1 VEDINTSIFSI
12 VTILLG
18 ILIGFLL
25 TNFFAKTKLSSSEK
39 ACKQIIENANKEAES
54 IKKEAQLQAKEEA
67 YQIIRKSEIECQQ
80 KRNKL
85 ENINEQLI
93 KKSNNLV
100 QKLELIEK
108 RQKDITIKE
117 QGVEKKSQEI
127 NQIYQKQ
134 RDELVRIS
142 RLNIE
147 EAKKELLSR
156 LEKELDHEA
165 GKLIKS
171 VEEQAK
177 EDGEKKVRNII
188 ALAIQRYSS
197 DYTVES
203 TISVVPLPNE
213 DMKGRIIGREGRN
226 IRTFER
232 ITGVDLIVDDTPEA
246 VIISGF
252 DPIRR
257 EIARIA
263 LEKLITDGRI
273 QPARIEEV
281 IENSKKIVE
290 TNIKEEGEKAVF
302 DTNVRNVSPK
312 LIHILGKLKYRTS
325 YGQNV
330 LQHSKEVAYFAGI
343 MADELGLNATFCKRA
358 GLLHDIGKAADM
370 EIEGPHAIIGADIA
384 RKNGESQKIVNA
396 IAAHHE
402 DEKPETVEAILV
414 QAADAISAS
423 RPGARREMLETYIKR
438 LKQLEEIANSFE
450 GVEKCYAIQAG
461 REIRIIVNPEEI
473 DDYLSAK
480 LSRDI
485 SKKVEKNI
493 DYPGQVKVNVIRETR
508 SVEYAK

>member
-1 VEDINTSIFSI
+1 MKAINTSIFSI
-12 VTILLG
+12 ATILLG

-39 ACKQIIENANKEAES
+39 ASNQIIENANKEAES
-54 IKKEAQLQAKEEA
+54 IKKEAQLQAKEET

-117 QGVEKKSQEI
+117 QEIEKKSQEI
-127 NQIYQKQ
+127 TQIYQKQ

-142 RLNIE
+142 KLNIE
-147 EAKKELLSR
+147 EAKKDLLGR

-165 GKLIKS
+165 GKLIKT

-177 EDGEKKVRNII
+177 EDAEKKVRNII

-203 TISVVPLPNE
+203 TISVVSLPNE

-232 ITGVDLIVDDTPEA
+232 IAGVDLIVDDTPEA

-252 DPIRR
+252 DPVRR

-281 IENSKKIVE
+281 IESSKKIVE
-290 TNIKEEGEKAVF
+290 SNIKEEGEKAVF
-302 DTNVRNVSPK
+302 DTNVRNLSPK
-312 LIHILGKLKYRTS
+312 LVNILGKLKYRTS

-343 MADELGLNATFCKRA
+343 MADELGLNSTFCKRA

-370 EIEGPHAIIGADIA
+370 EIEGPHALIGADIA

-438 LKQLEEIANSFE
+438 LKELEEIANSFE

-485 SKKVEKNI
+485 SKKIEKNI

>member
-1 VEDINTSIFSI
+1 VKAINTSIFSI
-12 VTILLG
+12 ATILLG

-39 ACKQIIENANKEAES
+39 ASNQIIENANKEAES

-67 YQIIRKSEIECQQ
+67 YQIIRKSEIECQL

-108 RQKDITIKE
+108 KQKDITIKE
-117 QGVEKKSQEI
+117 QEIEGKSKEI

-142 RLNIE
+142 KLNVE
-147 EAKKELLSR
+147 EAKKDLLNR

-165 GKLIKS
+165 GKLIKT

-177 EDGEKKVRNII
+177 EEAEKKVRNII

-203 TISVVPLPNE
+203 TISVVSLPNE

-232 ITGVDLIVDDTPEA
+232 IAGVDLIVDDTPEA

-281 IENSKKIVE
+281 IEGSKKVVE
-290 TNIKEEGEKAVF
+290 NSIKEEGEKAVF
-302 DTNVRNVSPK
+302 DTNVRNLSPK
-312 LIHILGKLKYRTS
+312 LVNILGKLKYRTS

-343 MADELGLNATFCKRA
+343 MADELGLNSTFCRRA

-370 EIEGPHAIIGADIA
+370 EIEGPHALIGADIA

-485 SKKVEKNI
+485 SKKIEKNI

>member
-12 VTILLG
+12 ATILLG

-100 QKLELIEK
+100 QKLEMIEK

-134 RDELVRIS
+134 RDELARIS
-142 RLNIE
+142 GLNIE
-147 EAKKELLSR
+147 EAKKDLLSR

-312 LIHILGKLKYRTS
+312 LINILGKLKYRTS

-370 EIEGPHAIIGADIA
+370 EIEGPHALIGADIA
-384 RKNGESQKIVNA
+384 RKNGESHKIVNA
-396 IAAHHE
+396 IASHHE

-485 SKKVEKNI
+485 SKKIEKNI

>member
-1 VEDINTSIFSI
+1 VKAINTSIFSI
-12 VTILLG
+12 ATILLG

-39 ACKQIIENANKEAES
+39 ASKQIIENANKEAES

-67 YQIIRKSEIECQQ
+67 YQVIRKSEIECQQ

-117 QGVEKKSQEI
+117 QENEKKSQEI
-127 NQIYQKQ
+127 NYIYQKQ

-142 RLNIE
+142 KLNIE
-147 EAKKELLSR
+147 EAKKDLLNR
-156 LEKELDHEA
+156 LEKELAHEA
-165 GKLIKS
+165 GKLIKT

-177 EDGEKKVRNII
+177 ENAEKKVRNII

-203 TISVVPLPNE
+203 TISVVSLPNE

-232 ITGVDLIVDDTPEA
+232 IAGVDLIVDDTPEA

-281 IENSKKIVE
+281 IESSKKIVE
-290 TNIKEEGEKAVF
+290 NSIKEEGEKAVF
-302 DTNVRNVSPK
+302 DTNVRNLSPK
-312 LIHILGKLKYRTS
+312 LVNILGKLKYRTS

-343 MADELGLNATFCKRA
+343 MADELGLNSTFCRRA

-370 EIEGPHAIIGADIA
+370 EIEGPHALIGADIA

-450 GVEKCYAIQAG
+450 GVDKCYAIQAG
-461 REIRIIVNPEEI
+461 REIRIIVNPEDI

-485 SKKVEKNI
+485 SKKIEKNI

>member
-12 VTILLG
+12 ATILLG

-100 QKLELIEK
+100 QKLEMIEK

-134 RDELVRIS
+134 RDELARIS
-142 RLNIE
+142 GLNIE
-147 EAKKELLSR
+147 EAKKDLLSR

-312 LIHILGKLKYRTS
+312 LINILGKLKYRTS

-370 EIEGPHAIIGADIA
+370 EIEGPHALIGADIA
-384 RKNGESQKIVNA
+384 RKNGESPKIVNA
-396 IAAHHE
+396 IASHHE

-485 SKKVEKNI
+485 SKKIEKNI

>member
-1 VEDINTSIFSI
+1 MKAINTSIFSI
-12 VTILLG
+12 ATILLG

-39 ACKQIIENANKEAES
+39 ASKQIIENANKEAES

-117 QGVEKKSQEI
+117 QEIERKSQEI

-142 RLNIE
+142 KLDTE
-147 EAKKELLSR
+147 EAKKNLLSR
-156 LEKELDHEA
+156 LERELDHEA
-165 GKLIKS
+165 GKLIKN

-177 EDGEKKVRNII
+177 EDAEKKVRNII

-203 TISVVPLPNE
+203 TISVVSLPNE

-232 ITGVDLIVDDTPEA
+232 IAGVDLIVDDTPEA

-281 IENSKKIVE
+281 IESSKKIVE
-290 TNIKEEGEKAVF
+290 NSIKEEGEKAVF
-302 DTNVRNVSPK
+302 DTNVRNLSPK
-312 LIHILGKLKYRTS
+312 LVNFLGKLKYRTS

-343 MADELGLNATFCKRA
+343 MADELGLNSTFCRRA

-370 EIEGPHAIIGADIA
+370 EIEGPHALIGAGIA

-438 LKQLEEIANSFE
+438 LKELEEIAHSFQ

-485 SKKVEKNI
+485 SKKIEKNI

>member
-1 VEDINTSIFSI
+1 VKTINTSIFSI

-25 TNFFAKTKLSSSEK
+25 TNFFSKTKLSSSEK
-39 ACKQIIENANKEAES
+39 ACKQMIENANKEAES
-54 IKKEAQLQAKEEA
+54 IKKEAQLQAKEES

-100 QKLELIEK
+100 QKLDLIEK
-108 RQKDITIKE
+108 KQKDINNKE
-117 QGVEKKSQEI
+117 QEVERKSDEI

-147 EAKKELLSR
+147 EAKQDLLSR
-156 LEKELDHEA
+156 LEKELKHES
-165 GKLIKS
+165 GKLIKTI
-171 VEEQAK
+171 EEQAK
-177 EDGEKKVRNII
+177 EEGEKKARNVIS
-188 ALAIQRYSS
+188 LAIQRYSS

-203 TISVVPLPNE
+203 TISVVSLPNE

-232 ITGVDLIVDDTPEA
+232 IAGVDLIVDDTPEA

-290 TNIKEEGEKAVF
+290 NNIKEEGEKAVF
-302 DTNVRNVSPK
+302 DTNVRNVNPK
-312 LIHILGKLKYRTS
+312 LINILGKLKFRTS

-370 EIEGPHAIIGADIA
+370 EIEGPHALIGADIA
-384 RKNGESQKIVNA
+384 RKNGESPKIVNA

-438 LKQLEEIANSFE
+438 LNQLEDIANSFE
-450 GVEKCYAIQAG
+450 GVEKSYAIQAG

-485 SKKVEKNI
+485 SKKIEKNI